1 MTTVARVSVGLPV
14 YNGDRFLREVLA
26 NFLGQTFGDLEIIIC
41 DNASTDGTEDICRE
55 AARQDSRVRYYRNQ
69 KNLGATPNF
78 NKTFH
83 LATSPLFKWAAHDDT
98 HDATYVETCV
108 RILDANPDVV
118 LAHSA
123 TTFIDERGAPF
134 QYDPQTQCY
143 VDPYTGVHQRPD
155 HPGIGDSADPATRF
169 WQVLSRARWGSHMFG
184 LMRREA
190 LARTKLLLNFAGS
203 DRPMLAE
210 LALLGRFQSSPD
222 ALYQKRFHENASW
235 ALNQA
240 ELKGFLSTDGE
251 DYSRRKRQLSA
262 FYSSV
267 RGKPVGM
274 TTKTTCSLM
283 VSVHVAKVAAQALQ
297 RKEARNAAQGSVW
310 RSKQTI
316 RT

>member
-1 MTTVARVSVGLPV
+1 MPGGRASRFARSLLSQPEEPRRHSELQQGVPS
-14 YNGDRFLREVLA
+14 REVALSSSGRPTMTRTTRPMSRRVFVSSMPIRTWCSRTA
-26 NFLGQTFGDLEIIIC
+26 RRRSST
-41 DNASTDGTEDICRE
+41 NA
-55 AARQDSRVRYYRNQ
+55 VRRFD
-69 KNLGATPNF
+69 TIRRRS
-78 NKTFH
+78 
-83 LATSPLFKWAAHDDT
+83 ATSIPIR
-98 HDATYVETCV
+98 ECIRG
-108 RILDANPDVV
+108 RITPA
-118 LAHSA
+118 SA
-123 TTFIDERGAPF
+123 IAPSR
-134 QYDPQTQCY
+134 QQ
-143 VDPYTGVHQRPD
+143 
-155 HPGIGDSADPATRF
+155 RF

-203 DRPMLAE
+203 DRPMLASLRSGPLSIE
-210 LALLGRFQSSPD
+210 PRCALS
-222 ALYQKRFHENASW
+222 RFHESASW

-267 RGKPVGM
+267 RSKPVGM
-274 TTKTTCSLM
+274 TTKATCGLM